1 MATQEYLDTDM
12 TDITD
17 PTSEAAEDWAQTEAN
32 GTAEAGYLQRRNAGA
47 LGLNQQEPREWH
59 FAGVDDVFRGIY
71 TRAGVGFT
79 SEVLA
84 VCSAIAGE
92 GKTTVAVGLA
102 TTIAQ
107 DFPDR
112 RVLLVETDF
121 QRPALAQDFEVEA
134 TPGLVD
140 CVSHGEPFQAAIRPT
155 YLDNLHIVP
164 VGGGASRHVGRPLRS
179 SRIAALIDSMRQSYE
194 VVILDLPPILANSD
208 SVLLTDLADGAICV
222 ARSGVTPMNLVTKAL
237 EQLEE
242 GKLRGIVL
250 NGTQT
255 SIPGWLQ
262 RLIGG

>member
-12 TDITD
+12 TDI
-17 PTSEAAEDWAQTEAN
+17 SEP
-32 GTAEAGYLQRRNAGA
+32 TAETEEEWTQTDADGSAEGSYLQRRAPGA
-47 LGLNQQEPREWH
+47 LGLNQQEPRDWH
-59 FAGVDDVFRGIY
+59 FQGVDEVFRGIY
-71 TRAGVGFT
+71 TRAGMGFS

-107 DFPDR
+107 DFPER

-121 QRPALAQDFEVEA
+121 QRPTLAGDFDVEA

-140 CVSHGEPFQAAIRPT
+140 CVSTGEPLQSAIRPT
-155 YLDNLHIVP
+155 FLENLHIVP
-164 VGGGASRHVGRPLRS
+164 VGGVGRHVGRPLRS

-194 VVILDLPPILANSD
+194 MVILDLPPILANSD

-222 ARSGVTPMNLVTKAL
+222 VRSGVTPMSIINKAL

-242 GKLRGIVL
+242 GKLRGVVL
-250 NGTQT
+250 NGTR
-255 SIPGWLQ
+255 SSVPGWLQ
-262 RLIGG
+262 RLMGV

>member
-17 PTSEAAEDWAQTEAN
+17 PTAETAADWTHGKTN
-32 GTAEAGYLQRRNAGA
+32 GTAEGGYLQRRNNGA
-47 LGLNQQEPREWH
+47 LGLNRQEPREWH
-59 FAGVDDVFRGIY
+59 FSGVDDVFRGIY

-121 QRPALAQDFEVEA
+121 QRPALAQDFDVAA

-140 CVSHGEPFQAAIRPT
+140 CVSAGEPLQAAIRPT

-164 VGGGASRHVGRPLRS
+164 VGGQVRHVGRPLRS

-242 GKLRGIVL
+242 GKLRGVVL

-255 SIPGWLQ
+255 SIPTWLQ
-262 RLIGG
+262 RLIGA

>member
-1 MATQEYLDTDM
+1 VATQEYLDTDM
-12 TDITD
+12 TDITE
-17 PTSEAAEDWAQTEAN
+17 PTTEATEDWTEAAAN
-32 GTAEAGYLQRRNAGA
+32 GSTDGGYLQRRNAGA

-121 QRPALAQDFEVEA
+121 QRPALAQDFDVEA

-140 CVSHGEPFQAAIRPT
+140 CVAAGEPFQAAIRPT
-155 YLDNLHIVP
+155 FLDNLHIVP
-164 VGGGASRHVGRPLRS
+164 VGGATRHVGRPLRS

-255 SIPGWLQ
+255 SIPTWLQ
-262 RLIGG
+262 RLIGA